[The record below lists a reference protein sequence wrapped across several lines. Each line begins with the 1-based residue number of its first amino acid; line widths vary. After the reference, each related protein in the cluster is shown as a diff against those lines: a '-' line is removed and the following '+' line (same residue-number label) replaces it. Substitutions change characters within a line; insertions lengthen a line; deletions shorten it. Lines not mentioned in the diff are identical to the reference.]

1 MSIETMEIDTME
13 IEVIHERDEA
23 SFDALVAGVREYNN
37 QVMGGKE
44 AAKPLSVIARDQDGN
59 LVAGVAGRTIY
70 KHFLIEV
77 VWVDKQQRGTGLGRR
92 LMQQA
97 EVEAKK
103 RGCLSAEL
111 DTLSFQ
117 APGFYGKLGFEVV
130 GKVAGIPKGH
140 DRYFMLKRFNSAAD
154 IS

>member
-1 MSIETMEIDTME
+1 MTRDNMSIETMDIEIR
-13 IEVIHERDEA
+13 HERDEA
-23 SFDALVAGVREYNN
+23 CFNALAAGVREYNN
-37 QVMGGKE
+37 HVMGE
-44 AAKPLSVIARDQDGN
+44 EVAKPLSVVARDQDGN

-70 KHFLIEV
+70 NHLLIEV
-77 VWVDKQQRGTGLGRR
+77 VWVDKRQRGTGLGRS
-92 LMQQA
+92 LMEQA

-103 RGCLSAEL
+103 RGCLSAEV

-117 APGFYGKLGFEVV
+117 APGFYGKLGYEVV

-154 IS
+154 LG